1 MRYWIAIFILIP
13 LLTLAQEHNHNH
25 SENQNPFEQSTEYVC
40 PMHSQVVRDEPG
52 TCPICGMDLVKKEP
66 KQDHAGHDEKG
77 EANESEAKSEKSFT
91 VSESSQQAIRVT
103 TAKAVRKD
111 LQPQLMAQAQVRW
124 QESAQRHIHSRAEG
138 WVEELHADVE
148 GQWVEKG
155 DKLYS
160 LYAPDLVVAQDDY
173 LQLLDSLSDIRN
185 GDRQQSF
192 KRRGQQ
198 RLRLLGMTEAQ
209 IKALE
214 QGGETEY
221 VVDYYAPESGYIT
234 SLDIQE
240 GMYVSPGLKLLTLT
254 QDNQLWF
261 FADVPA
267 RYSKQ
272 LKTGQMAHISS
283 EHFPGGQWMNTIDY
297 IYPQVDPVTQTIK
310 VRIPVNDSID
320 RLREGLWATA
330 HIELKPVKDTV
341 VVPVASLIVTGMN
354 NRVVVKFGEREFE
367 VREVTTGL
375 RVGNEIAIEE
385 GLQEGESVVT
395 SGQFLLDS
403 EASLQGLGLN
413 SRDDAPAP
421 QHNH

>member
-1 MRYWIAIFILIP
+1 MRYWIAIFVLIP

-25 SENQNPFEQSTEYVC
+25 SEDQNPFEQSSEYVC
-40 PMHSQVVRDEPG
+40 PMHSQVARDEPG

-66 KQDHAGHDEKG
+66 KDDQTEDHSEHQQG
-77 EANESEAKSEKSFT
+77 SEAASEKSFT
-91 VSESSQQAIRVT
+91 VPESSQQAIRVT

-185 GDRQQSF
+185 GDNQKSF

-198 RLRLLGMTEAQ
+198 RLRLLGMSETQ

-283 EHFPGGQWMNTIDY
+283 EHFPGGHWMNTIDY
-297 IYPQVDPVTQTIK
+297 IYPQVDPKTQTIK

-330 HIELKPVKDTV
+330 HIELEPVKDAV
-341 VVPVASLIVTGMN
+341 VVPVASLIVTGTN
-354 NRVVVKFGEREFE
+354 NRVVVKSGERKFE

-385 GLQEGESVVT
+385 GLREGELVVT

-403 EASLQGLGLN
+403 EASLQGLGLG
-413 SRDDAPAP
+413 SSDDAPAP

>member
-1 MRYWIAIFILIP
+1 MRYWIAVFILIP
-13 LLTLAQEHNHNH
+13 FLSLAQEHNHSKYQNS
-25 SENQNPFEQSTEYVC
+25 SEKNPFEQSTEYVC
-40 PMHSQVVRDEPG
+40 PMHSHVTSQKPG

-66 KQDHAGHDEKG
+66 EQDYSAHDTQG
-77 EANESEAKSEKSFT
+77 EKSFT
-91 VSESSQQAIRVT
+91 VSQSSQQAIRVT
-103 TAKAVRKD
+103 TASVQRKD

-185 GDRQQSF
+185 GDDQQSF

-198 RLRLLGMTEAQ
+198 RLRLLGMSEAQ

-214 QGGETEY
+214 QGGETQY

-240 GMYVSPGLKLLTLT
+240 GMYVAPGVKLLTLT

-272 LKTGQMAHISS
+272 LKIGQMAHISS
-283 EHFPGGQWMNTIDY
+283 EHFPGEHWMNAIDY
-297 IYPQVDPVTQTIK
+297 IYPQVDPVTQTLK

-330 HIELKPVKDTV
+330 HIELEAVKDAA
-341 VVPVASLIVTGMN
+341 VVPASSLIVTGAN
-354 NRVVVKFGEREFE
+354 NRVVVKLGANQFS

-375 RVGNEIAIEE
+375 RVGNEIVIEE

-403 EASLQGLGLN
+403 EASLQGLRLN
-413 SRDDAPAP
+413 DSDSDIPTS

>member
-1 MRYWIAIFILIP
+1 
-13 LLTLAQEHNHNH
+13 
-25 SENQNPFEQSTEYVC
+25 
-40 PMHSQVVRDEPG
+40 
-52 TCPICGMDLVKKEP
+52 MDLVEKEP
-66 KQDHAGHDEKG
+66 KQDP
-77 EANESEAKSEKSFT
+77 SEHEEEKSFT
-91 VSESSQQAIRVT
+91 VPESSQQAIRVT

-185 GDRQQSF
+185 GNSQQSF

-198 RLRLLGMTEAQ
+198 RLRLLGMSEAQ

-272 LKTGQMAHISS
+272 LKIGQMAHISS
-283 EHFPGGQWMNTIDY
+283 EHFPGGHWMNAIDY
-297 IYPQVDPVTQTIK
+297 IYPQIDPVTQTIK

-330 HIELKPVKDTV
+330 HIELEAVKDAV
-341 VVPVASLIVTGMN
+341 VVPVASLIVTGAN
-354 NRVVVKFGEREFE
+354 NRVVVKSGAREFE

-375 RVGNEIAIEE
+375 RVGNQIAIEE
-385 GLQEGESVVT
+385 GLQEGELVVT

-403 EASLQGLGLN
+403 EASLQGLGLD
-413 SRDDAPAP
+413 SSDDAPAP

>member
-1 MRYWIAIFILIP
+1 MRYWIAICVLIP

-25 SENQNPFEQSTEYVC
+25 SEDQNPFEQSTEYVC

-52 TCPICGMDLVKKEP
+52 TCPICGMDLVKNEP
-66 KQDHAGHDEKG
+66 GQDHAEH
-77 EANESEAKSEKSFT
+77 EAERSFT
-91 VSESSQQAIRVT
+91 VPESSQQAIRVT
-103 TAKAVRKD
+103 TARVQRKN

-138 WVEELHADVE
+138 WVEELHADIE
-148 GQWVEKG
+148 GQRVEKG

-185 GDRQQSF
+185 GSSQQSF

-198 RLRLLGMTEAQ
+198 RLRLLGMSEAQ
-209 IKALE
+209 INALE

-272 LKTGQMAHISS
+272 LKVGQMAHISS
-283 EHFPGGQWMNTIDY
+283 EHFPGGHWMNTIDY

-310 VRIPVNDSID
+310 VRIPVSDSID

-330 HIELKPVKDTV
+330 HIELEPLKDAV
-341 VVPVASLIVTGMN
+341 VVPVGSLIVSGAN
-354 NRVVVKFGEREFE
+354 NRVVVKSGARKFE

-385 GLQEGESVVT
+385 GLQKGELVVT

-403 EASLQGLGLN
+403 EASLQGLGPDSSDN
-413 SRDDAPAP
+413 NAPAP

>member
-1 MRYWIAIFILIP
+1 
-13 LLTLAQEHNHNH
+13 
-25 SENQNPFEQSTEYVC
+25 
-40 PMHSQVVRDEPG
+40 
-52 TCPICGMDLVKKEP
+52 MDLVEKEP
-66 KQDHAGHDEKG
+66 KQDL
-77 EANESEAKSEKSFT
+77 SEHEGEKSFT
-91 VSESSQQAIRVT
+91 VPESSQQAIRVT

-185 GDRQQSF
+185 GNSQQSF

-198 RLRLLGMTEAQ
+198 RLRLLGMSEAQ

-272 LKTGQMAHISS
+272 LKIGQMAHISS
-283 EHFPGGQWMNTIDY
+283 EHFPGGHWMNAIDY
-297 IYPQVDPVTQTIK
+297 IYPQIDPVTQTIK

-330 HIELKPVKDTV
+330 HIELEAVKDAV
-341 VVPVASLIVTGMN
+341 VVPVSSLIVTGVN
-354 NRVVVKFGEREFE
+354 NRVVVKSGAREFE

-385 GLQEGESVVT
+385 GLQEGELVVT

-403 EASLQGLGLN
+403 EASLQGLGLDSN
-413 SRDDAPAP
+413 NDAAAP